1 MLVLLLDTS
10 SAAVT
15 AGVGDVSGGV
25 CRVLAEQAV
34 VDGKKHGEAL
44 APLVMAG
51 LAASGVTAADLGA
64 VVADVGPGPFTG
76 LRVGLVTAAAMGD
89 ALGIPTYGV
98 CALDALAAAVA
109 DDGAPFLVAT
119 DARRREVYWAV
130 YGGTGDRLTEP
141 AVGKPADVAPLA
153 AARGARRAVG
163 AGALLYA
170 DVLGLP
176 VSGPEY
182 PDVAALL
189 SLASARVASGALSE
203 PLTPL
208 YLRRPDAVEPS
219 ARRKSV
225 LG

>member
-1 MLVLLLDTS
+1 VLVLLLDTS

-25 CRVLAEQAV
+25 CRVRAEQTV
-34 VDGKKHGEAL
+34 VDGKRHGEAL
-44 APLVMAG
+44 APLIARSLADAG
-51 LAASGVTAADLGA
+51 ATAADLGA
-64 VVADVGPGPFTG
+64 VAADVGPGPFTG
-76 LRVGLVTAAAMGD
+76 LRVGLVTAAALGD

-98 CALDALAAAVA
+98 CSLDALAAAVA

-130 YGGTGDRLTEP
+130 YSGTGDRLTEP
-141 AVGKPADVAPLA
+141 AVNRPAGVGPLA
-153 AARGARRAVG
+153 ASFGARRAVG
-163 AGALLYA
+163 AGALLYG

-182 PDVAALL
+182 PDVTALL
-189 SLASARVASGALSE
+189 SLAAARVAAGAPAE

-208 YLRRPDAVEPS
+208 YLRRPDAVEP
-219 ARRKSV
+219 AARKSV

>member
-1 MLVLLLDTS
+1 VLVLLLDTS

-25 CRVLAEQAV
+25 CRVRAEQTV
-34 VDGKKHGEAL
+34 VDGKRHGEAL
-44 APLVMAG
+44 APLIARSLADAG
-51 LAASGVTAADLGA
+51 ATAADLGA
-64 VVADVGPGPFTG
+64 VAADVGPGPFTG
-76 LRVGLVTAAAMGD
+76 LRVGLVTAAALGD

-98 CALDALAAAVA
+98 CSLDALAAAVA

-130 YGGTGDRLTEP
+130 YSGTGDRLTEP
-141 AVGKPADVAPLA
+141 AVNRPADVGPLA
-153 AARGARRAVG
+153 ASSGARRAVG
-163 AGALLYA
+163 AGALLYG

-182 PDVAALL
+182 PDVTALL
-189 SLASARVASGALSE
+189 SLAAARVAAGAPAE

-208 YLRRPDAVEPS
+208 YLRRPDAVEP
-219 ARRKSV
+219 AARKSV

>member
-1 MLVLLLDTS
+1 
-10 SAAVT
+10 
-15 AGVGDVSGGV
+15 
-25 CRVLAEQAV
+25 
-34 VDGKKHGEAL
+34 
-44 APLVMAG
+44 
-51 LAASGVTAADLGA
+51 
-64 VVADVGPGPFTG
+64 
-76 LRVGLVTAAAMGD
+76 
-89 ALGIPTYGV
+89 
-98 CALDALAAAVA
+98 
-109 DDGAPFLVAT
+109 
-119 DARRREVYWAV
+119 
-130 YGGTGDRLTEP
+130 
-141 AVGKPADVAPLA
+141 VGKPADVAPLA

>member
-25 CRVLAEQAV
+25 CRVRAEQTV
-34 VDGKKHGEAL
+34 VDGKRHGEAL
-44 APLVMAG
+44 APLIARSLADAG
-51 LAASGVTAADLGA
+51 ATAADLGA
-64 VVADVGPGPFTG
+64 VAADVGPGPFTG
-76 LRVGLVTAAAMGD
+76 LRVGLVTAAALGD

-98 CALDALAAAVA
+98 CSLDALAAAVA

-130 YGGTGDRLTEP
+130 YSGTGDRLTEP
-141 AVGKPADVAPLA
+141 AVNRPADVGPLA
-153 AARGARRAVG
+153 ASFGARRAVG
-163 AGALLYA
+163 AGALLYG

-182 PDVAALL
+182 PDVTALL
-189 SLASARVASGALSE
+189 SLAAARVAAGAPAE

-208 YLRRPDAVEPS
+208 YLRRPDAVEP
-219 ARRKSV
+219 AARKSV

>member
-1 MLVLLLDTS
+1 VLVLLLDTS

-44 APLVMAG
+44 APLVMAC

-119 DARRREVYWAV
+119 DGGRSTGPSTAV
-130 YGGTGDRLTEP
+130 PGTG
-141 AVGKPADVAPLA
+141 
-153 AARGARRAVG
+153 
-163 AGALLYA
+163 
-170 DVLGLP
+170 
-176 VSGPEY
+176 
-182 PDVAALL
+182 
-189 SLASARVASGALSE
+189 
-203 PLTPL
+203 
-208 YLRRPDAVEPS
+208 
-219 ARRKSV
+219 
-225 LG
+225 

>member
-1 MLVLLLDTS
+1 VLVLLLDTS

-25 CRVLAEQAV
+25 CRVRAEQTV
-34 VDGKKHGEAL
+34 VDGKRHGEAL
-44 APLVMAG
+44 APLIARSLADAG
-51 LAASGVTAADLGA
+51 ATAADLGA
-64 VVADVGPGPFTG
+64 VAADVGPGPFTG
-76 LRVGLVTAAAMGD
+76 LRVGLVTAAALGD

-98 CALDALAAAVA
+98 CSLDALAAAVA

-130 YGGTGDRLTEP
+130 YSGTGDRLTEP
-141 AVGKPADVAPLA
+141 AVNRPADVGPLA
-153 AARGARRAVG
+153 ASFGARRAVG
-163 AGALLYA
+163 AGALLYG

-182 PDVAALL
+182 PDVTALL
-189 SLASARVASGALSE
+189 SLAAARVAAGAPAE

-208 YLRRPDAVEPS
+208 YLRRPDAVEPT